1 MYKELDF
8 MNLDSL
14 LTPEEIEIKKTVRKF
29 VTNEYMPTVASNF
42 ENAYFDKSIIPK
54 LGEMGLLGANLPEKY
69 GCAGLNN
76 ISYGIINQELERG
89 DSGLRSFA
97 SVQSALVMYPIYAF
111 GSEEQKQ
118 KWLPLLA
125 QGTKVGCF
133 GLTEPDHGSD
143 PQSMVTNA
151 KDKGDHYLLNGAKM
165 WITNGS
171 MADIAIVWAKCDGE
185 IRGFIVE
192 TNLEGF
198 TQPLIKDKYSLR
210 ASITSELVFDSVKV
224 PKDAILPNIKGI
236 KGPLSCLT
244 QARYGISWGA
254 IGAAQACFSEA
265 LEYTK
270 ERTQFG
276 KPIAQFQLT
285 QQKLANIANE
295 ITKAQ
300 LMTYQL
306 GKLKDSGKYTPAQV
320 SMCKMNNVEMA
331 LKTARSTR
339 SMLGASGISSEYQS
353 MRHMCN
359 LESVYTYEGTHEIHT
374 LIVGMELTGL
384 AAFK

>member
-1 MYKELDF
+1 MFKELDF

-14 LTPEEIEIKKTVRKF
+14 LTPEELQIKDSVRKF
-29 VTNEYMPTVASNF
+29 VTKEYMPTVSENF
-42 ENAYFDKSIIPK
+42 ENAHFDKSLIPK
-54 LGEMGLLGANLPEKY
+54 IGSLGLLGANLPEKY
-69 GCAGLNN
+69 GCANLNN

-111 GSEEQKQ
+111 GTEEQKM
-118 KWLPLLA
+118 KWLPKLA
-125 QGTKVGCF
+125 AGEKIGCF

-143 PQSMVTNA
+143 PNSMITTA
-151 KDKGDHYLLNGAKM
+151 KDQGDHYLINGAKM

-171 MADIAIVWAKCDGE
+171 MADIAIVWAKLDGVV
-185 IRGFIVE
+185 RGFIVE
-192 TNLEGF
+192 TSLDGF

-210 ASITSELVFDSVKV
+210 ASITSELVFDNVKV
-224 PKDAILPNIKGI
+224 SKDALLPNVKGL

-244 QARYGISWGA
+244 QARFGIAWGA
-254 IGAAQACFSEA
+254 IGAAQACFDEA
-265 LEYTK
+265 LSYTK

-285 QQKLANIANE
+285 QQKLTKIATE

-300 LMTYQL
+300 FMTYHL
-306 GKLKDSGKYTPAQV
+306 AKLKDKGEHTPAQV
-320 SMCKMNNVEMA
+320 SMAKMNNVEMA
-331 LKTARSTR
+331 LNTARTTR
-339 SMLGASGISSEYQS
+339 SMLGANGISSEYQS

-384 AAFK
+384 AAFN

>member
-14 LTPEEIEIKKTVRKF
+14 LTQEELQVKETVRKF
-29 VTNEYMPTVASNF
+29 VTKEYMPTVSENF
-42 ENAYFDKSIIPK
+42 EKGHFDKSIIPK
-54 LGEMGLLGANLPEKY
+54 IGELGLLGANLPEKY
-69 GCAGLNN
+69 GCANLNS

-111 GSEEQKQ
+111 GTEEQKM
-118 KWLPLLA
+118 KWLPELA
-125 QGTKVGCF
+125 AGTKIGCF

-143 PQSMVTNA
+143 PQSMITTA
-151 KDKGDHYLLNGAKM
+151 KEEANHYVLNGAKM

-171 MADIAIVWAKCDGE
+171 MADIAIVWAKLDGV

-192 TNLEGF
+192 TNIEGF

-210 ASITSELVFDSVKV
+210 ASVTSELVFDNVKI
-224 PKDAILPNIKGI
+224 PKDAILPNVKGI

-244 QARYGISWGA
+244 QARYGIGWGA

-265 LEYTK
+265 LDYTI

-285 QQKLANIANE
+285 QKKLADIANE

-300 LMTYQL
+300 FMTYQL
-306 GKLKDSGKYTPAQV
+306 GKLKDAGTFTPSQV

-331 LKTARSTR
+331 LNTARTTR
-339 SMLGASGISSEYQS
+339 SMLGANGISSEYQS